1 MAITKIKP
9 LKSTIGKAIDYICNP
24 DKTDEGILIDSF
36 CCSPKTAAMEFAL
49 TAEQGC
55 RSKDKGNLA
64 YHMVQSFKPGEVS
77 VEEAHKIGM
86 EYARAVLG
94 ENYEYVIST
103 HIDRGHI
110 HNHIIFNGVS
120 YATHGKYNDCNRS
133 RRFRERCNDKICKAH
148 NLSII
153 EKKSGVRGCG
163 KYEYEQAQRGLSWK
177 AKLQQAIDDNIKI
190 SDSYEEFLN
199 HMRAA
204 GYEIKEGEHLAFR
217 AEGQQ
222 RFTRSKRIGE
232 KYTEE
237 NIKKRILD
245 KELYRD
251 DEFEFMDEKQPQ
263 FHEYKM
269 KKERSGKIYILI
281 DIKNNLKAQQSTA
294 YKNKLILENINR
306 MVETITYLEKN
317 NFETNY
323 DLLNGWSETKENYED
338 MQSEIQGMEDEMH
351 SLAEQIKF
359 GKNYW
364 NYKRVYEQSKKEI
377 VDSPFW
383 TEDNTNKVLLFE
395 NAKKYM
401 QRNGLTEKDFAIK
414 KLIAKYNSLR
424 QERNELYKKFR
435 KEKEL
440 LKEMDVVKDNIESIL
455 GREIDDGDIGKKG
468 RKQKKSQRKNTQKK
482 NTER

>member
-9 LKSTIGKAIDYICNP
+9 LKATVGKAIKYICNP

-36 CCSPKTAAMEFAL
+36 CCSPETAAMEFAL

-77 VEEAHKIGM
+77 VEEAHEIGM

-94 ENYEYVIST
+94 ENYEYVVST

-110 HNHIIFNGVS
+110 HNHIIFNAVS
-120 YATHGKYNDCNRS
+120 YTNYGKYNDCNRS
-133 RRFRERCNDKICKAH
+133 KRYRERCNDKICKAH
-148 NLSII
+148 NLSVI
-153 EKKSGVRGCG
+153 EKKSGVRGYG

-177 AKLQQAIDDNIKI
+177 AKLQQAIDDNIQT

-199 HMRAA
+199 KMKAA

-245 KELYRD
+245 KEFYHD
-251 DEFEFMDEKQPQ
+251 DEIEFADGKQ
-263 FHEYKM
+263 EYSYERKM

-281 DIKNNLKAQQSTA
+281 DIRNNLKAQQSSA

-306 MVETITYLEKN
+306 MIETIGYLERN

-323 DLLNGWSETKENYED
+323 DLLNRWNATKENYENLKT
-338 MQSEIQGMEDEMH
+338 EIQGIEDEMH

-364 NYKRVYEQSKKEI
+364 KYKRVYEQSKKET

-395 NAKKYM
+395 NAQKYM
-401 QRNGLTEKDFAIK
+401 KRNGLKEKDFAIK
-414 KLIAKYNSLR
+414 KLIAKYNALR
-424 QERNELYKKFR
+424 QERNTLHQRFN

-440 LKEMDVVKDNIESIL
+440 MKELDVVKDNIENII
-455 GREIDDGDIGKKG
+455 GRKIDDGDIGKAE
-468 RKQKKSQRKNTQKK
+468 KKEKKAQRKNMQEK
-482 NTER
+482 NTGR